1 MFDSRGRDTSALV
14 AVDTDTG
21 DTRELAVDP
30 RSDVAGT
37 MVHPVTRRPQ
47 AVAFEY
53 DRVTWK
59 ILDDSIA
66 ADIERITDDRKG
78 QFALTSC
85 SMDDL
90 KWVVEY
96 EKDDGPKTYYL
107 YKREYRGDGVPVL
120 QPPGIGERPIL
131 APMHSAI
138 VSSRDGL
145 DIVVY
150 YSSAGRLDK
159 PRPLTARRNRSRRC

>member
-1 MFDSRGRDTSALV
+1 M
-14 AVDTDTG
+14 
-21 DTRELAVDP
+21 DP
-30 RSDVAGT
+30 RADVAGT

-107 YKREYRGDGVPVL
+107 YKRDTGEMEYL
-120 QPPGIGERPIL
+120 FSNRPELEKVVL

-138 VSSRDGL
+138 VSSTDGL

-150 YSSAGRLDK
+150 YTLPVGSTAAS
-159 PRPLTARRNRSRRC
+159 PLTARRNRSLRC

>member
-1 MFDSRGRDTSALV
+1 MFDSRNRDTSALV
-14 AVDTDTG
+14 AVDTETG
-21 DTRELAVDP
+21 DAQEVAADP
-30 RSDVAGT
+30 RADVAGT

-85 SMDDL
+85 SMDNL

-107 YKREYRGDGVPVL
+107 YKRDTGEMEYLFSNRPELRKSYSPQCTPPLSVRETDSTSSFTTPCRSAR
-120 QPPGIGERPIL
+120 QPWPPTG
-131 APMHSAI
+131 
-138 VSSRDGL
+138 
-145 DIVVY
+145 
-150 YSSAGRLDK
+150 
-159 PRPLTARRNRSRRC
+159 RRNRCRRC